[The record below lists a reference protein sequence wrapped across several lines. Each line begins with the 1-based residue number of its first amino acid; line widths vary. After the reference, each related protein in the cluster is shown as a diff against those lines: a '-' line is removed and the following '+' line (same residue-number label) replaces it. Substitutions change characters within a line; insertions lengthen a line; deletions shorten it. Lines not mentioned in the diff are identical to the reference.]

1 MTDVRVADDLWSTSM
16 LPEGL
21 VERWLVADGAL
32 VRAGQP
38 LVELRVEDALH
49 KIAAPASGTFAIVTG
64 VNAVIEP
71 GSLLAQLAC

>member
-21 VERWLVADGAL
+21 VERWLVADGAR
-32 VRAGQP
+32 VCAGQP

-49 KIAAPASGTFAIVTG
+49 EIAAPASGTIAIVTG
-64 VNAVIEP
+64 VNSVIEP